1 MSTEAKCQIDWRQDF
16 YANAR
21 NILVMID
28 PQVPVYISPGVE
40 SWDSVRPLS
49 EDLSEFSWDGT
60 LKLPEVR
67 RLLRGATRVA
77 AQLAAKDEQLA
88 ERERE
93 LDYFLNDVYE
103 FGCCQFDLCASDEDH
118 KRTMGLIWQRVC
130 ILKEAVK
137 HGCKLPAPQQ
147 GTQA

>member
-88 ERERE
+88 ELRDIAERLVAE
-93 LDYFLNDVYE
+93 CDDTYYDPIE
-103 FGCCQFDLCASDEDH
+103 AMSPE
-118 KRTMGLIWQRVC
+118 WQR
-130 ILKEAVK
+130 LYADAKAA
-137 HGCKLPAPQQ
+137 LSPAPP
-147 GTQA
+147 QAEQA

>member
-1 MSTEAKCQIDWRQDF
+1 MTEATCPKCGESRYREYESKDG
-16 YANAR
+16 
-21 NILVMID
+21 
-28 PQVPVYISPGVE
+28 PG
-40 SWDSVRPLS
+40 SYTFWC
-49 EDLSEFSWDGT
+49 GT
-60 LKLPEVR
+60 TI
-67 RLLRGATRVA
+67 LRGSHAITFSGHECSLNVRIQELT

>member
-1 MSTEAKCQIDWRQDF
+1 MPFYNFTFTEQNGYGDDGVLAITEDGAIIYESKAECDKDGAFLGAYAKAYQRI
-16 YANAR
+16 AA
-21 NILVMID
+21 L
-28 PQVPVYISPGVE
+28 
-40 SWDSVRPLS
+40 
-49 EDLSEFSWDGT
+49 T
-60 LKLPEVR
+60 
-67 RLLRGATRVA
+67 